1 MIFTASQLT
10 YDKAKEIFKTE
21 NTPIDEV
28 VTKFEILLKESLLK
42 IKPFFL
48 FGILY
53 PKPEKF
59 NKDCDYLFA
68 KFVIGATSYQDSPN
82 SQKYNKVYDTI
93 NIKSCYSLPILYS
106 GNSSIGSDY
115 LQAEILEKK
124 LDITSDFQKVLDHVN
139 ITKYSEY
146 MNL

>member
-10 YDKAKEIFKTE
+10 YDKAKEIFKTK

-53 PKPEKF
+53 PEPEKF
-59 NKDCDYLFA
+59 NKDVDYLFA
-68 KFVIGATSYQDSPN
+68 RFVVDVSFYEDLTMPKGYYK
-82 SQKYNKVYDTI
+82 KYKTI
-93 NIKSCYSLPILYS
+93 NIKSCYSLPILYT
-106 GNSSIGSDY
+106 GNSSIDSNY
-115 LQAEILEKK
+115 LQELLQQKE
-124 LDITSDFQKVLDHVN
+124 LDITSNFQKVLDYVN